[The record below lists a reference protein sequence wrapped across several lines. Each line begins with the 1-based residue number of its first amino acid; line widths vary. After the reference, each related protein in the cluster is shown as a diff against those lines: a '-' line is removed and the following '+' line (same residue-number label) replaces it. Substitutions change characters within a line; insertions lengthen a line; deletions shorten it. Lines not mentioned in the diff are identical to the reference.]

1 MTGSSRTL
9 TPLCRFYAFFISGRT
24 SWGGKKIATDSESR
38 WNFLQKTLF
47 TCHIKTRHHRFIK
60 PQNREHYLWPTLY
73 ISLIVFSRAFNIC
86 FYFFNLT
93 NCSVPAR
100 TWKMV
105 KILFFLSKSHFRA
118 HTFYTNTCAY
128 NNTRV
133 GDKKYKKLHVLYYQ
147 LLRDSWSYWKIKNRY
162 QKPKLWRI
170 KQL

>member
-1 MTGSSRTL
+1 MADL
-9 TPLCRFYAFFISGRT
+9 LILYKANGR
-24 SWGGKKIATDSESR
+24 SAILRKILLADLPINN
-38 WNFLQKTLF
+38 NFLADLPIRIQCWLMIIKKDVPGFLSLNIFKNKLF
-47 TCHIKTRHHRFIK
+47 KNKI
-60 PQNREHYLWPTLY
+60 Y